1 MKRLLPFIF
10 LAVLIAMLLTACGGG
25 QASAENAQSAE
36 NKQNDST
43 AANEKPKGPQAAVND
58 DKIPVEITT
67 IQRGSISNFILLS
80 SNLETEIQA
89 DVYARAQGI
98 VEEIIKEEG
107 QYVQKGEVM
116 LKLEAEEFE
125 LAEERAR
132 VEYEKQLNA
141 FKRME
146 VMHSEALLS
155 DEEFEDARFALRS
168 AEIAWKEAQLQLD
181 YMSIDAPISGR
192 VGERLTK
199 IGERIQPADKLFS
212 VVNTSEMIAVLY
224 VPEKNINQLQTGQEA
239 RIYSDNIKDEEFSG
253 RIKRVSPVVDPSS
266 GTFKVTVGVRNSQNM
281 LRPGMFVNVHLIIDT
296 RDDAVLIPK
305 TAIVYENEA
314 VNVFV
319 VRDSMAHKIRLD
331 VGFEDSEKVE
341 ALSKIEEGDKVIV
354 VGQSGLKDKTPVRI
368 VAERNNA
375 IASSEEL

>member
-1 MKRLLPFIF
+1 MKRLLPLIF
-10 LAVLIAMLLTACGGG
+10 LAVLAAMLLTACGGG

-36 NKQNDST
+36 NKQNDTT
-43 AANEKPKGPQAAVND
+43 AAEEKPQGPRAAAD
-58 DKIPVEITT
+58 QDKIPVEITT
-67 IQRGSISNFILLS
+67 IQRGTISNFILLS

-199 IGERIQPADKLFS
+199 IGERIQPTDKLFS
-212 VVNTSEMIAVLY
+212 VVNTTEMIAVLY

-239 RIYSDNIKDEEFSG
+239 RIYSDNMKGEEFSG

-266 GTFKVTVGVRNSQNM
+266 GTFKVTVGVRNNQNM

-319 VRDSMAHKIRLD
+319 VRDSLAHKVRLD